1 MWYVI
6 LSVICS
12 VSVGILLKIAK
23 RYQLNIFQIISWN
36 YSVALSFTYFLF
48 NPQIKESSSALPLEL
63 LISLSLLLPIVFLF
77 QNTSIKHTGIVK
89 TDIAQRLSLF
99 IPIIASYFIFQEHF
113 NSYKI
118 VGLII
123 GFSAIFF
130 TLFKKS
136 EIKNSPSKL
145 LYPILVLLGFGIID
159 TLFKKVAT
167 SSNVP
172 FTTTLFF
179 IFCGAFIVSLLI
191 LIYKVLFQKEP
202 IKFKNCFWGIGLG
215 ILNFGNILFYLKAH
229 KALSE
234 NPSTVFAGMNMGVIV
249 LGSLAGIL
257 LFKEKMT
264 KWNYFGIVLA
274 IISII
279 CITLSQ
285 LKQI

>member
-23 RYQLNIFQIISWN
+23 RYSLHIFQIITWN
-36 YSVALSFTYFLF
+36 YGIALLFTYFLF
-48 NPQIKESSSALPLEL
+48 NPQIKESCNTLPLEL
-63 LISLSLLLPIVFLF
+63 LISLSFLLPIVFLF
-77 QNTSIKHTGIVK
+77 QDTSIKHTGIVK

-99 IPIIASYFIFQEHF
+99 IPIIASYFIFQETF

-118 VGLII
+118 TGLIV
-123 GFSAIFF
+123 GFSDIFF

-159 TLFKKVAT
+159 TLFKKVA
-167 SSNVP
+167 SSSSIP

-179 IFCGAFIVSLLI
+179 IFCGALIVSLLI
-191 LIYKVLFQKEP
+191 LVYKVLFQKEQ

-215 ILNFGNILFYLKAH
+215 LLNFGNILFYLKAH

-285 LKQI
+285 LK